1 MSHKTNQ
8 DQFHSQKDQDWYLSM
23 AGGFPRGTLPWSSSY
38 LCRLRL
44 VISPYGM
51 SFMIAKVAIL
61 QRDNG
66 VEPRKNDL
74 NHANHLLDPIKTAMV
89 VLQQLILVWP
99 TAATVDNSPGK
110 SWKMLRS
117 HITLPTSAKWHMSSF
132 LMLLRDGSGLRVSC
146 NIGEISSRTNVG
158 VNVKEAAF
166 RNPTP
171 VSGTLWFDEY
181 DLSAKEAKYL
191 TPRFRRTPSTS
202 QCPDRDILR
211 RIVPSAR
218 ISLSSSGSTRPERVP
233 TVRPIIRK
241 LRIRFVGVDWNANT
255 AVTIVPVN
263 LSQRS
268 RHNITVT
275 KMKLNLSKDMRVD
288 SRRLLLSRSI
298 SLSSSTSLS
307 KRSRK
312 ISAAVC
318 NRCWSFDMACR
329 CVMLAGWRMNTLTG
343 LCRELLLTFPKTRPQ
358 SDY

>member
-1 MSHKTNQ
+1 
-8 DQFHSQKDQDWYLSM
+8 
-23 AGGFPRGTLPWSSSY
+23 
-38 LCRLRL
+38 
-44 VISPYGM
+44 
-51 SFMIAKVAIL
+51 MIAKVAIL

-74 NHANHLLDPIKTAMV
+74 NHANHLLHPIKTAMV

-110 SWKMLRS
+110 SWKMLLS
-117 HITLPTSAKWHMSSF
+117 HVTLATSAKWHMSSF

-181 DLSAKEAKYL
+181 DLSAKEAKSL

-241 LRIRFVGVDWNANT
+241 LRVRFVGVDWNANT

-275 KMKLNLSKDMRVD
+275 KMKLTLVKICGLIRDVCCSREASRFRLRRHSVSDRGRYPPLYAIDVD
-288 SRRLLLSRSI
+288 RSI
-298 SLSSSTSLS
+298 WHADVWCWLDDRWILWRVCVVSYYWRSQ
-307 KRSRK
+307 KRDP
-312 ISAAVC
+312 
-318 NRCWSFDMACR
+318 NH
-329 CVMLAGWRMNTLTG
+329 
-343 LCRELLLTFPKTRPQ
+343 
-358 SDY
+358 DY